1 MNRDRSI
8 GRIYLRFALKWYAI
22 LFVASLVF
30 YVLFASGHA
39 FVASTGVLLLAVY
52 FVRDSRACAK
62 RVGGEVRRTYDPKKA
77 LPELRVGRS
86 PQRP

>member
-1 MNRDRSI
+1 MNRDRSV

-22 LFVASLVF
+22 LFVASLVLF
-30 YVLFASGHA
+30 VLFGGGHTA
-39 FVASTGVLLLAVY
+39 VAMIGVLALIVWL
-52 FVRDSRACAK
+52 VRDSRACAR
-62 RVGGEVRRTYDPKKA
+62 RVGSGARRTYDPEKA

>member
-22 LFVASLVF
+22 LFAASLVL
-30 YVLFASGHA
+30 YVLFASGHTYI
-39 FVASTGVLLLAVY
+39 ASTGVLLLAVY

-62 RVGGEVRRTYDPKKA
+62 RVGGEVRRTYDPEKA
-77 LPELRVGRS
+77 LSELRVGRP

>member
-1 MNRDRSI
+1 MNRDRAV

-30 YVLFASGHA
+30 YVLFASGHT

-52 FVRDSRACAK
+52 FVRDGRACAK
-62 RVGGEVRRTYDPKKA
+62 RAGGEVRRTYDPEKA
-77 LPELRVGRS
+77 LSELRVG
-86 PQRP
+86 

>member
-22 LFVASLVF
+22 LFVASLVL
-30 YVLFASGHA
+30 YVLFASGHT
-39 FVASTGVLLLAVY
+39 FVASTAVLLLAVY

-62 RVGGEVRRTYDPKKA
+62 RVGGEVRRTYDPEKA
-77 LPELRVGRS
+77 LAELRGGRS
-86 PQRP
+86 LRRP